1 MLAAAVS
8 KCIIKARIAM
18 FLPHYPCSSCHRRF
32 SFATLWGIRSLFGI
46 FPFFRVLS
54 NLKGNHQPIAT
65 QASSLDLSDE
75 ILNQIHSHA
84 EDPTA
89 STERVCAS
97 HIDKLCSGRDLLAAS
112 RLLQSLH
119 SKSIFPGLSAYN
131 CLLKAAVEQHDLD
144 ILSQSFKDLLITCE
158 SISSAPF
165 LILAEALVRKNDNDF
180 LLSFLKKVSDLNFPR
195 NITVMNRMIF
205 AFGELREVDKAL
217 LIFDQM
223 KILKCKPDLVTYNT
237 ILAVLGRCGR
247 VDDLLH
253 KFASMRDSN
262 LTPDTISYNTLI
274 NSLRKVGRLDLCKT
288 FFKEMSERGAGPDLR
303 TYTAL
308 IDSFGRSGNV
318 EEALSLFEEMKQRRV
333 RPSIYIYRS
342 LISNLKKMGKPKLA
356 TKLLKEMEASLSDL
370 VGPRDF
376 KKKRR

>member
-1 MLAAAVS
+1 MADFLIQN
-8 KCIIKARIAM
+8 CIKSIPVGV
-18 FLPHYPCSSCHRRF
+18 F
-32 SFATLWGIRSLFGI
+32 WI
-46 FPFFRVLS
+46 FPFFRILAS
-54 NLKGNHQPIAT
+54 SKGNHQSIAT
-65 QASSLDLSDE
+65 LASSLDLSDE
-75 ILNQIHSHA
+75 ILNQIHSHS
-84 EDPTA
+84 EDSTV
-89 STERVCAS
+89 STERLCAS
-97 HIDKLCSGRDLLAAS
+97 HIDKLCSGGDLLAAS

-119 SKSIFPGLSAYN
+119 NKSIFPGLSAYN

-144 ILSQSFKDLLITCE
+144 ILSQSFKDLLIICE
-158 SISSAPF
+158 SLSSAPF
-165 LILAEALVRKNDNDF
+165 FILAEALVRKNDDNF
-180 LLSFLKKVSDLNFPR
+180 LLSFLKEISDLTFPR

-205 AFGELREVDKAL
+205 AFGELREVDKVL

-223 KILKCKPDLVTYNT
+223 KILKCNPDLVTYNT

-253 KFASMRDSN
+253 KFASMKDAN

-274 NSLRKVGRLDLCKT
+274 NSLKKVGRLDLCKT
-288 FFKEMSERGAGPDLR
+288 FFREMGERTGPDLQ

-308 IDSFGRSGNV
+308 IDSFGRSGDV
-318 EEALSLFEEMKQRRV
+318 EEALSLFEEMKQRRI

-342 LISNLKKMGKPKLA
+342 LISNLKKVGKPKLA
-356 TKLLKEMEASLSDL
+356 TKFLKEMEESLSDL